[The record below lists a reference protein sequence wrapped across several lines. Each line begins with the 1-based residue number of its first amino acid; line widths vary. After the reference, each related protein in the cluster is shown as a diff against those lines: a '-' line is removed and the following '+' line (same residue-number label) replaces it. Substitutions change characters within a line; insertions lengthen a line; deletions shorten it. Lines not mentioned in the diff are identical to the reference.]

1 MATITLG
8 KVKFMYR
15 GTYSASTT
23 YSKGDIVDHDNRK
36 FIFVNDT
43 PKAHAPVLLQT
54 LNGNI
59 SSLGIQTSKVRVT
72 FSGFNPSSQTAGIV
86 TAYRPP
92 AVHGPE
98 EWEPMQGLVFYNEYY
113 GAGVGV
119 NSVSPVNS
127 TQADLYL
134 TNVGVNTS
142 TISNSSFVLGPR
154 RM

>member
-15 GTYSASTT
+15 GTYDASTT

-59 SSLGIQTSKVRVT
+59 SSLVFKPVKLELLLLDLIQVVKLL
-72 FSGFNPSSQTAGIV
+72 
-86 TAYRPP
+86 
-92 AVHGPE
+92 E
-98 EWEPMQGLVFYNEYY
+98 L
-113 GAGVGV
+113 
-119 NSVSPVNS
+119 
-127 TQADLYL
+127 
-134 TNVGVNTS
+134 
-142 TISNSSFVLGPR
+142 
-154 RM
+154 